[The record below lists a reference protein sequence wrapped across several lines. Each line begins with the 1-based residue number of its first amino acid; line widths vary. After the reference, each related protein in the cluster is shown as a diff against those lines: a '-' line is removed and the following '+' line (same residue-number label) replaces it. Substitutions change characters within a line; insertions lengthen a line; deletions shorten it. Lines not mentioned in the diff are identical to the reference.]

1 MTGNLISDGEF
12 GFRAEFDWAKLPE
25 GWKFLDASD
34 VAVDSRDRVYVFNRG
49 GHPMTVFD
57 RDGNLV
63 DSWGEGL
70 FSRPHGLTIGPDDML
85 YCADD
90 GDHTVRKCSP
100 DGKVLMTL
108 GVPNKPAEYL
118 SNRPFNRPTKVALE
132 PETGALYIADGYG
145 NARVHKYSADG
156 QLLFSWGDFGTGQGE
171 FNLVHSIC
179 TDRDGRVYVAD
190 RENHRIQI
198 FDEKGKFIT
207 QWNDM
212 HRPCAL
218 HITEGSEQLVLI
230 GQLPTSLKV
239 NENYPRIG
247 ACISVHDTRGRQLA
261 RFGADYAGDEAP
273 DQVYAPHGI
282 TMDSRG
288 DIYMGEVS
296 HTFFGSVQVPPQE
309 VRCFRKL
316 KKINI

>member
-1 MTGNLISDGEF
+1 
-12 GFRAEFDWAKLPE
+12 
-25 GWKFLDASD
+25 
-34 VAVDSRDRVYVFNRG
+34 
-49 GHPMTVFD
+49 
-57 RDGNLV
+57 
-63 DSWGEGL
+63 
-70 FSRPHGLTIGPDDML
+70 
-85 YCADD
+85 
-90 GDHTVRKCSP
+90 
-100 DGKVLMTL
+100 
-108 GVPNKPAEYL
+108 
-118 SNRPFNRPTKVALE
+118 
-132 PETGALYIADGYG
+132 
-145 NARVHKYSADG
+145 
-156 QLLFSWGDFGTGQGE
+156 
-171 FNLVHSIC
+171 
-179 TDRDGRVYVAD
+179 
-190 RENHRIQI
+190 
-198 FDEKGKFIT
+198 
-207 QWNDM
+207 M